1 MITKRATQRST
12 LTLTRQFFSNSRKSR
27 VNCSRGESASRSKI
41 RNGCSKWPQIAH
53 VWRRKMQPVAW
64 QARWKNT
71 PAMNVLSE
79 TSAACADPVGEELRR
94 CDEHP
99 ELSRFLTQ
107 ERHPVHLVGVAGS
120 GMSGLAGLL
129 IELGHAVSGSDKA
142 TTTETDRLQR
152 LGLRFYDQHLPDL
165 ANRAELVVFSSAIKD
180 DNPILRGARNS
191 GKSLVRRAEALAA
204 IMHAKRG
211 IVIAGMHGKTT
222 TSAMTAHV
230 LREGGLHPSHYVG
243 AEIPLL
249 GTNAHWDWRGEFF
262 VTEGDESDGT
272 LRCFRPEHSLILNIE
287 EEHLD
292 FYADLAAI
300 EKVFEQLI
308 DQTSGTIFYNIDD
321 PNTARLC
328 AKRNSAVSYGFSE
341 NARYRGINVELRDLG
356 SVFCVCRQGQKLG
369 QATLNV
375 PGEHNVHNAL
385 GVIALASELGIPFEK
400 IAASLRKFE
409 HARRRF
415 EIKYES
421 DRFLLIDDYAHHPT
435 EIRATLKTARA
446 TGRRRVLAMFQPH
459 RYSRTKAL
467 CREFGSAFDEADR
480 VVVTDVYPASEPPI
494 PGISGQT
501 IVDEMVKRG
510 HRGASYQ
517 PRFERVHC
525 DIGNALDVGDFV
537 LSLGAGNI
545 HEQLSIL
552 AADLVIAEKL
562 KAVVGEEGDVRLYE
576 PLSKHTTLRV
586 GGPAQFWVEPR
597 NEKAFADLIRFCRDE
612 NLPLF
617 AMGRGSNLLVR
628 DGGIRG
634 VVVHPRGGDFDKI
647 QVNSSEITAGAGVK
661 LREIAYA
668 ARASNLGGLE
678 WMEGIPGAVGG
689 ALRMNAGA
697 MGAQTFEKVVRVRY
711 LDGEGNAHD
720 KNRDELEVHYRHFPL
735 LEQNFAVSAT
745 FRGSPAPRE
754 QIESRLRESQEKR
767 RTTQPIAKSA
777 GCIFKNPEKCPA
789 GKLVD
794 ELGLKNSSIGK
805 ARVSEVHGNFI
816 VNDGGAT
823 ATEMLELIDR
833 IKQTARTKRGIELE
847 TEVQIVGEPV

>member
-1 MITKRATQRST
+1 MKPASEECDA
-12 LTLTRQFFSNSRKSR
+12 LADSAHEEFPSR
-27 VNCSRGESASRSKI
+27 V
-41 RNGCSKWPQIAH
+41 P
-53 VWRRKMQPVAW
+53 PLDL
-64 QARWKNT
+64 
-71 PAMNVLSE
+71 P
-79 TSAACADPVGEELRR
+79 
-94 CDEHP
+94 
-99 ELSRFLTQ
+99 RFLTR
-107 ERHPVHLVGVAGS
+107 EHHRIHLVGVAGS

-129 IELGHAVSGSDKA
+129 IELGHAVSGSDKV
-142 TTTETDRLQR
+142 TTTETERLQR
-152 LGLRFYDQHLPDL
+152 LGLRFHDQHRPEHAD
-165 ANRAELVVFSSAIKD
+165 AADLVVFSSAIKS
-180 DNPILRGARNS
+180 DNPILVASRDS
-191 GKSLVRRAEALAA
+191 GKPVVRRAEALAA
-204 IMHAKRG
+204 IMRAKRG

-249 GTNAHWDWRGEFF
+249 GTNAHWDWRGEYF
-262 VTEGDESDGT
+262 VAEGDESDGT
-272 LRCFRPEHSLILNIE
+272 LRCFHPEQSLILNIE

-308 DQTSGTIFYNIDD
+308 DQTSGTVFYNADD
-321 PNTARLC
+321 PNAARLC
-328 AKRNSAVSYGFSE
+328 AKRKGAVSYGFSE
-341 NARYRGINVELRDLG
+341 EAHYRGIDVELRDFG
-356 SVFCVCRQGQKLG
+356 SVFCVDRCGGKLG
-369 QATLNV
+369 EAILNV

-446 TGRRRVLAMFQPH
+446 MGRKRVLAMFQPH

-467 CREFGSAFDEADR
+467 CREFASAFDEADR

-697 MGAQTFEKVVRVRY
+697 MGAQTFESVTRIRY
-711 LDGEGNAHD
+711 LDAEGNPHVKD
-720 KNRDELEVHYRHFPL
+720 RDELEVFYRRFPL
-735 LEQNFAVSAT
+735 LENNFAISAT
-745 FRGSPAPRE
+745 FRTQPAERAE
-754 QIESRLRESQEKR
+754 IDSRLRESQEKR

-777 GCIFKNPEKCPA
+777 GCIFKNPGNIPA
-789 GKLVD
+789 GRLVD
-794 ELGLKNSSIGK
+794 ELGLKNSRVGN

-823 ATEMLELIDR
+823 AAEMLQLIDK
-833 IKQTARTKRGIELE
+833 IQSAARAMRGIELE
-847 TEVQIVGEPV
+847 TEVEIVGEPG

>member
-1 MITKRATQRST
+1 MKPASEECDALADSAREE
-12 LTLTRQFFSNSRKSR
+12 FPSR
-27 VNCSRGESASRSKI
+27 V
-41 RNGCSKWPQIAH
+41 P
-53 VWRRKMQPVAW
+53 PLDL
-64 QARWKNT
+64 
-71 PAMNVLSE
+71 P
-79 TSAACADPVGEELRR
+79 
-94 CDEHP
+94 
-99 ELSRFLTQ
+99 RFLTR
-107 ERHPVHLVGVAGS
+107 EHHRIHLVGVAGS

-129 IELGHAVSGSDKA
+129 IELGHAVSGSDKV
-142 TTTETDRLQR
+142 TTTETERLQR
-152 LGLRFYDQHLPDL
+152 LGLRFHDQHRPEHAEA
-165 ANRAELVVFSSAIKD
+165 ANLVVFSSAIKG
-180 DNPILRGARNS
+180 DNPILVARRDS
-191 GKSLVRRAEALAA
+191 GKPVVGRAEALAA
-204 IMHAKRG
+204 IMRAKCG

-249 GTNAHWDWRGEFF
+249 GTNAHWDPRGEYF
-262 VTEGDESDGT
+262 VAEGDESDGT
-272 LRCFRPEHSLILNIE
+272 LRCFHPEHSLILNIE

-308 DQTSGTIFYNIDD
+308 DQTSGTAFYNADD
-321 PNTARLC
+321 PNAARLC
-328 AKRNSAVSYGFSE
+328 AKRKGAVSYGFSE
-341 NARYRGINVELRDLG
+341 EAHYRGIDVELRDFG
-356 SVFCVCRQGQKLG
+356 SVFCVDRCGGKLG
-369 QATLNV
+369 EATLNV

-400 IAASLRKFE
+400 IAVSLRKFE

-415 EIKYES
+415 EVKYES

-446 TGRRRVLAMFQPH
+446 MGRKRVLAMFQPH

-525 DIGNALDVGDFV
+525 DIGNALDVGDLV
-537 LSLGAGNI
+537 LSVGAGNI

-552 AADLVIAEKL
+552 AADLVIAEKF

-597 NEKAFADLIRFCRDE
+597 NEKAFSDLIRFCRDE

-697 MGAQTFEKVVRVRY
+697 MGAQTFESVTRIRY
-711 LDGEGNAHD
+711 LDAEGNPHLKD
-720 KNRDELEVHYRHFPL
+720 RDELEVFYRRFPL
-735 LEQNFAVSAT
+735 LENSFAISAT
-745 FRGSPAPRE
+745 FRTQPAERAE
-754 QIESRLRESQEKR
+754 IDSRLRESQEKR

-777 GCIFKNPEKCPA
+777 GCIFKNPDSIPA
-789 GKLVD
+789 GRLVD
-794 ELGLKNSSIGK
+794 ELGLKNSRVGN

-823 ATEMLELIDR
+823 AAEMLQLIDK
-833 IKQTARTKRGIELE
+833 IQSAARAMRGIELE
-847 TEVQIVGEPV
+847 TEVKIVGEPE

>member
-1 MITKRATQRST
+1 MKPASEECSAPADSAPQEFRSGAVSLDLQR
-12 LTLTRQFFSNSRKSR
+12 FFTCEQHR
-27 VNCSRGESASRSKI
+27 I
-41 RNGCSKWPQIAH
+41 
-53 VWRRKMQPVAW
+53 
-64 QARWKNT
+64 
-71 PAMNVLSE
+71 
-79 TSAACADPVGEELRR
+79 
-94 CDEHP
+94 
-99 ELSRFLTQ
+99 
-107 ERHPVHLVGVAGS
+107 HLVGVAGS

-129 IELGHAVSGSDKA
+129 IELGHVVSGSDKV
-142 TTTETDRLQR
+142 TSTETERLQR
-152 LGLRFYDQHLPDL
+152 LGLRFHEQHRPEHADT
-165 ANRAELVVFSSAIKD
+165 ADLVVFSSAIKG
-180 DNPILRGARNS
+180 DNPILVGGRDS
-191 GKSLVRRAEALAA
+191 GKPVLRRAEALAA
-204 IMHAKRG
+204 IMRAKRG

-243 AEIPLL
+243 AEIPIL
-249 GTNAHWDWRGEFF
+249 GNNAHWDWRGEYF
-262 VTEGDESDGT
+262 VAEGDESDGT
-272 LRCFRPEHSLILNIE
+272 LRCFHPEHSLILNIE

-292 FYADLAAI
+292 FYPDLVAI
-300 EKVFEQLI
+300 EKVFAQLI
-308 DQTSGTIFYNIDD
+308 DQTTGTVFYNTDD
-321 PNTARLC
+321 PNAARLC
-328 AKRNSAVSYGFSE
+328 AKHERAVSYGFSE
-341 NARYRGINVELRDLG
+341 NAHYRGINVELRDVG
-356 SVFCVCRQGQKLG
+356 SLFCVSRRGQKLG
-369 QATLNV
+369 EAALNV

-400 IAASLRKFE
+400 IAASLRRFE

-421 DRFLLIDDYAHHPT
+421 DRFLLVDDYAHHPT

-467 CREFGSAFDEADR
+467 CSEFGCAFDEVDR

-501 IVDEMVKRG
+501 IVDEIVKRG

-525 DIGNALDVGDFV
+525 DIGNALDVGDLV

-562 KAVVGEEGDVRLYE
+562 KAIVGEGGGVHLYE

-586 GGPAQFWVEPR
+586 GGPAQFWVEPQ
-597 NEKAFADLIRFCRDE
+597 NEKAFSDLIRFCRDE
-612 NLPLF
+612 HLPLF

-647 QVNSSEITAGAGVK
+647 EVNGSEITAGAGVK
-661 LREIAYA
+661 LREVAYA
-668 ARASNLGGLE
+668 ARGANLGGLE
-678 WMEGIPGAVGG
+678 WMEGIPGVVGG

-697 MGAQTFEKVVRVRY
+697 MGAQTFESVTRIRY
-711 LDGEGNAHD
+711 LDADGNPHV
-720 KNRDELEVHYRHFPL
+720 KNRDELEVFYRRFPL
-735 LEQNFAVSAT
+735 LENNFAISAT
-745 FRGSPAPRE
+745 FRAQPAERAE
-754 QIESRLRESQEKR
+754 IDSRLRESQEKR

-777 GCIFKNPEKCPA
+777 GCIFKNPNSIPA

-794 ELGLKNSSIGK
+794 ELGLKNSRIGN

-823 ATEMLELIDR
+823 AADMLQLIDK
-833 IKQTARTKRGIELE
+833 IQSAARAKRGIELE
-847 TEVQIVGEPV
+847 TEVQIVGEPE